1 MYVRRELDA
10 VTALASKNLPAITDV
25 AVPSYDR
32 AKASVGIL
40 HFGFG
45 NFHRSHE
52 AMYVDQLMESGQ
64 GLDWGICGVGILPQD
79 AAMRDVMHAQDCLFT
94 LVIRHPDGSLEPRV
108 VGSVLEYLFGPDNPE
123 AVYARLM
130 DPAIRIV
137 SLTVTEGGYLKN
149 AATGEF
155 DALDA
160 AVLHDLAD
168 PLQPQTAFAYIVEA
182 LRRRRAAGLAPF
194 TVLSCDNLQGNG
206 DIARRTITAFAHLVD
221 PALGDW
227 IDTSV
232 SFPNCMVDRI
242 TPGTTDA
249 DREAVASEFGIED
262 QWPVPAEPF
271 TQWIVEDHFTGG
283 RPPLEQVG
291 VQFVEDVKP
300 YELMKLRLLNA
311 SHQAIAYLGA
321 PLGYVLVDEVL
332 RDDLIRGYL
341 EQYMASEAA
350 PTLGDLP
357 GIDLGGYMA
366 TLIGGSAI
374 RRCATR

>member
-168 PLQPQTAFAYIVEA
+168 PLQPQTAFCV
-182 LRRRRAAGLAPF
+182 AA
-194 TVLSCDNLQGNG
+194 
-206 DIARRTITAFAHLVD
+206 ARRGLLPSPCFPATTSRATATS
-221 PALGDW
+221 PAARSLRSRTWW
-227 IDTSV
+227 IQPLATGSTPA
-232 SFPNCMVDRI
+232 FP
-242 TPGTTDA
+242 
-249 DREAVASEFGIED
+249 S
-262 QWPVPAEPF
+262 
-271 TQWIVEDHFTGG
+271 
-283 RPPLEQVG
+283 
-291 VQFVEDVKP
+291 
-300 YELMKLRLLNA
+300 
-311 SHQAIAYLGA
+311 
-321 PLGYVLVDEVL
+321 
-332 RDDLIRGYL
+332 
-341 EQYMASEAA
+341 
-350 PTLGDLP
+350 PT
-357 GIDLGGYMA
+357 A
-366 TLIGGSAI
+366 WSTA
-374 RRCATR
+374 